1 METRVQRTKILT
13 DVFNVIIRKF
23 HDYDKEVYA
32 YCVKCTCNVFKERIK
47 IIAVYILYDSAAPKL
62 QKNSLTT
69 VTNNYY
75 L

>member
-23 HDYDKEVYA
+23 HDYDKEGYA
-32 YCVKCTCNVFKERIK
+32 YCVKCTCKERIK

-62 QKNSLTT
+62 QKISLTT